1 MDDSFVARDKVSI
14 IIIFGSSASVTRHDL
29 LTQNIIPGV
38 VPSIPSWLGATG
50 LLIMRTRTRQQ
61 DQSFS

>member
-29 LTQNIIPGV
+29 LTQNIIP
-38 VPSIPSWLGATG
+38 SYLRSHLGLA
-50 LLIMRTRTRQQ
+50 Q
-61 DQSFS
+61 